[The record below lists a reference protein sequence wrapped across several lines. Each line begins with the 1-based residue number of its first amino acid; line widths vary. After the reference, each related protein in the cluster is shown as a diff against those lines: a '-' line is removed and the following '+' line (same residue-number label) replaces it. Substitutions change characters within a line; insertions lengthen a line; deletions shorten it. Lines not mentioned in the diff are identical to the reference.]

1 MCKVWNKIKVDKDAE
16 SRLLRYLDKPSRIIN
31 GYTYERSAYPSQ
43 FVKISP
49 NGERQ
54 VIYKAAHIYPLGGLL
69 YFVFFMLIGLHVFW
83 SLGRGHFYKINYSGK
98 KEKERQEQLAA
109 KRQMRRLAEE
119 YRLFEPMSFS

>member
-1 MCKVWNKIKVDKDAE
+1 MEHCIADI
-16 SRLLRYLDKPSRIIN
+16 RYCEKLFDSFYDIGSTEN
-31 GYTYERSAYPSQ
+31 GDVY
-43 FVKISP
+43 K
-49 NGERQ
+49 RQ
-54 VIYKAAHIYPLGGLL
+54 AHIYPIGGLL

>member
-1 MCKVWNKIKVDKDAE
+1 
-16 SRLLRYLDKPSRIIN
+16 
-31 GYTYERSAYPSQ
+31 
-43 FVKISP
+43 
-49 NGERQ
+49 
-54 VIYKAAHIYPLGGLL
+54 
-69 YFVFFMLIGLHVFW
+69 MLIGLHVFW